1 MGENKLAIEN
11 NSAYASCFLYFF
23 FLLLL
28 QDFDVKLPNVRFYEG
43 REQKKI

>member
-1 MGENKLAIEN
+1 ML
-11 NSAYASCFLYFF
+11 FVFF